1 MRIIGLYFC
10 TLLIASSCI
19 SPLNEVKKDPE
30 SITFTTDLENIDS
43 LNQVT
48 LPTWKH
54 LVSVKEG
61 NAFSGKNESVLDN
74 NNEFSVVFEQKF
86 GYLHKILPEKLTFS
100 AMVNANAPMPE
111 GSVVVSVSGN
121 KYYRSYPIAEF
132 IPKAD
137 NWYKVITSFN
147 LPDSLLMSDQ
157 VKIYVW
163 NRRKDVL
170 RIDNPEV
177 TLYFPE
183 VNKD

>member
-1 MRIIGLYFC
+1 M
-10 TLLIASSCI
+10 
-19 SPLNEVKKDPE
+19 
-30 SITFTTDLENIDS
+30 
-43 LNQVT
+43 
-48 LPTWKH
+48 
-54 LVSVKEG
+54 
-61 NAFSGKNESVLDN
+61 
-74 NNEFSVVFEQKF
+74 
-86 GYLHKILPEKLTFS
+86 HKILPEKLTFS

-137 NWYKVITSFN
+137 NWYKVIASFD

-163 NRRKDVL
+163 NRKTNVL